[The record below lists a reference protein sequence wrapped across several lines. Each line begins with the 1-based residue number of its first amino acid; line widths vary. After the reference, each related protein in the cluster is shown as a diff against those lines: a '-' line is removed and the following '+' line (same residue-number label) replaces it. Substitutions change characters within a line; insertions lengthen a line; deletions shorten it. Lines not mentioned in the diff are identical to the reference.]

1 MVSILSTVRDIER
14 LRQIVTVLIRH
25 GFGEVVERTGIGRA
39 LRTEGKR
46 LSDGPPAAGE
56 PARAGVGARLR
67 LVLQDLGP
75 SFVKLGQILSTRP
88 DVLPPDIIAE
98 LKLLQDRV
106 PPVDF
111 EELRLEIERELGAP
125 VNEIYQSFDEIP
137 LASASIAQVH
147 RAVIVVDG
155 EPAQAV
161 VKIQRPNIKNTVER
175 DIELL
180 YLLARAIER
189 SIPEARIYSPVGL
202 VSEFDRAIID
212 ELDFSREADHSERFR
227 RSFEGDPEVRFPKIY
242 KRASAKKV
250 LTMEFLP
257 GKKLHAAVAAGYSGE
272 RIAKTTLKS
281 LLKQIF
287 EDGFFHGDP
296 HPGNLL
302 ILGEPE
308 APVIGFID
316 LGLVG
321 RLSPELRDR
330 TIDLMVAAAR
340 QDSRGVADALYAI
353 GTPTRRVDRA
363 RYEAEVTV
371 LADRYLGKP
380 LKEIELSLLIKDIVG
395 GAVKFGL
402 EIPPE
407 FMMLGR
413 TLMTVEGVGKE
424 LYPDLDVYS
433 ECRPYFLSLLK
444 QRYSPERLG
453 ADALRVASRIGERAT
468 LLPERV
474 DDVLSE
480 LLAGTLGVRTH
491 DPSQTVAADLLGRR
505 VFSGLTVSAFILGGS
520 MLIASGAAVTW
531 GLMMIAG
538 AGAWAIVHIVRSALL
553 GRGMRRERP

>member
-1 MVSILSTVRDIER
+1 LVSILSTVRDIER
-14 LRQIVTVLIRH
+14 LRQIVTVLMRH

-39 LRTEGKR
+39 LRSEGR
-46 LSDGPPAAGE
+46 RPSEAPPPAGE
-56 PARAGVGARLR
+56 PPRAGVGTRLR

-88 DVLPPDIIAE
+88 DLLPPEVITE
-98 LKLLQDRV
+98 LKLLQDSV
-106 PPVDF
+106 PPVPF
-111 EELRLEIERELGAP
+111 EELRLEIERELGAG
-125 VNEIYQSFDEIP
+125 VLEVYTEFDERP
-137 LASASIAQVH
+137 LASASMAQVH
-147 RAVIVVDG
+147 RATIEEGGALHQV
-155 EPAQAV
+155 V
-161 VKIQRPNIKNTVER
+161 VKIQRPNIRSTIER

-202 VSEFDRAIID
+202 VSEFDRAIMD
-212 ELDFSREADHSERFR
+212 ELDFSREADHAERFL
-227 RSFEGDPEVRFPKIY
+227 RSFAEDPEVRFPKVY
-242 KRASAKKV
+242 KKASAKKL

-257 GKKLHAAVAAGYSGE
+257 GKKLAAAIAAGYSGE
-272 RIAKTTLKS
+272 RISKITLKS

-308 APVIGFID
+308 APIIGFID

-340 QDSRGVADALYAI
+340 QDSRGVADALYSI

-424 LYPDLDVYS
+424 LYPELDVYS

-444 QRYSPERLG
+444 RRYSPERLG

-468 LLPERV
+468 LLPEKI

-480 LLAGTLGVRTH
+480 LLSGSLLVRTQ
-491 DPSQTVAADLLGRR
+491 DASLFIASDLLGRR
-505 VFSGLTVSAFILGGS
+505 IFSGLTVAAFILGGS
-520 MLIASGAAVTW
+520 LLIASGASPIW
-531 GLMMIAG
+531 GYAMLGSAAAWVCVHVVRAALAG
-538 AGAWAIVHIVRSALL
+538 RKLK
-553 GRGMRRERP
+553 P